1 MTDQAQP
8 FEHAKLKIRWAN
20 GHIYKIIDQ
29 YRAFLD
35 SDLAEMSI
43 ERDGVTGKQVLKI
56 SDPTEFPPMIALIVG
71 DAIHNL
77 RTAFDYITVAVT
89 GKDWMALPVGKT
101 RDDIVSKSNHYRAIK
116 SSNPRLADFILNEIQ
131 PYCGGKFMLW
141 ELSELDR
148 IDKHRLILPTIQDTH
163 RIGVVLEDESGKTL
177 SSQWLTSSSS
187 NASRVLDGVI
197 PFSIKDK
204 GHSAVTVSFGPGT
217 PFDGEPVLGTLSRF
231 AELAFEA
238 VEAFERFSFG
248 DIANPNAVK

>member
-101 RDDIVSKSNHYRAIK
+101 RDDIVSKSNHYRAI
-116 SSNPRLADFILNEIQ
+116 NPPIRD
-131 PYCGGKFMLW
+131 
-141 ELSELDR
+141 SR
-148 IDKHRLILPTIQDTH
+148 I
-163 RIGVVLEDESGKTL
+163 
-177 SSQWLTSSSS
+177 SSSMRYS
-187 NASRVLDGVI
+187 LTAEENLCCGSFPNLI
-197 PFSIKDK
+197 
-204 GHSAVTVSFGPGT
+204 VSTSTG
-217 PFDGEPVLGTLSRF
+217 
-231 AELAFEA
+231 
-238 VEAFERFSFG
+238 
-248 DIANPNAVK
+248 